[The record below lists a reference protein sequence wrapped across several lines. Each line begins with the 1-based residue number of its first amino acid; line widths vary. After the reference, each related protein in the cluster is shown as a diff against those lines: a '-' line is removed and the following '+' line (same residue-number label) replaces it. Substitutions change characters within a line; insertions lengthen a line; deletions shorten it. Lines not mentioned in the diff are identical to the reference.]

1 MSVVDV
7 KIENHIAEVTLN
19 RPDKMNAVSPDLI
32 EDLIAAGHAVN
43 REDVRAVV
51 LSGNGRAFCAG
62 IDVSGFQGDLQSDPE
77 KAIMPRTHGTSNK
90 YQKVAMI
97 WHELPMPVIAAVH
110 GVCFGAGFQIALG
123 ADIRIAHPDTRFSIM
138 EIKWGLVPDM
148 GGLVLMPPLMRAD
161 VVRELTY
168 TGRQFTAA
176 EAQEFGV
183 LTRVEN
189 DPKATALDMAKTI
202 AGKSP
207 SAIRAAKRLFNLVDE
222 NQSAEIL
229 LEESREQA
237 QLIGAKDQIEAVRA
251 NLEKRAPEFK

>member
-1 MSVVDV
+1 MSVVSV
-7 KIENHIAEVTLN
+7 NIENHIAKVTLD

-62 IDVSGFQGDLQSDPE
+62 IDISGFGGDLQSDPE
-77 KAIMPRTHGTSNK
+77 ATLMPRNHGTSNK

-123 ADIRIAHPDTRFSIM
+123 ADMRIAHPDTRFSIM

-148 GGLVLMPPLMRAD
+148 GGLALMPPLMRGD
-161 VVRELTY
+161 VMRELTY
-168 TGRQFTAA
+168 TGRQFSAIDA
-176 EAQEFGV
+176 KEYGV
-183 LTRVEN
+183 VTQISE
-189 DPKATALDMAKTI
+189 DPKATALEIAQTI

-207 SAIRAAKRLFNLVDE
+207 SALRAAKRLFSYVEDE
-222 NQSAEIL
+222 RSAQIL

-237 QLIGAKDQIEAVRA
+237 HLIGGADQIEAVRA
-251 NLEKRAPEFK
+251 NMENRAPQFK

>member
-62 IDVSGFQGDLQSDPE
+62 IDVSGFGGDLQSDPE

-168 TGRQFTAA
+168 TARQFTAA
-176 EAQEFGV
+176 EAQQFGV

-207 SAIRAAKRLFNLVDE
+207 SAVRAAKRLFNLVDE